1 MLYDDDDY
9 YDGDDDYYDDEE
21 YDEGGGGRGVVLALV
36 AALVLVA
43 LGGVF
48 VGILILSDMDK
59 DDPDDVALGKD
70 SPKDGTVKGD
80 AAALVDD
87 GGADLL
93 EADGGLDLGFVDP
106 DEELPAEE
114 PPPREEPTPDTS
126 WKDDSSG
133 WEREERTT
141 PAPTRTT
148 REAPSQRRESESR
161 TSRSAPPPREDP
173 TPRQREEPTPR
184 PRESRSTSSGDTR
197 DPWDDNEDS
206 GSGGSTVTVSSGGDE
221 PAEENTPRPGSV
233 VEDEPAPARG
243 GGDGRTYE
251 KESIASLGS
260 SASDGKLDDSEIRF
274 LQAIPSDHANYTLA
288 WATVMK
294 NAEAKR
300 DYRDHCEASEKI
312 LTLNRNKYHPEWNLE
327 MGKCHMRNGRWD
339 QAVSSIDR
347 TLTDSMGMTG
357 STKVSRL
364 LTAYEVKAVSRTAMY
379 DENAKANSGAGDE
392 GKLAGAIQAWSEYR
406 NYASGVGNQ
415 RALQKAEREIADLS
429 ARRDQ

>member
-9 YDGDDDYYDDEE
+9 YDGDDDYYDDDEE

-48 VGILILSDMDK
+48 VGIIILSDMEK
-59 DDPDDVALGKD
+59 EDPDGVSLGSD
-70 SPKDGTVKGD
+70 APADGAGKGK
-80 AAALVDD
+80 AALVEDD

-93 EADGGLDLGFVDP
+93 EEAGDLDLGFVDP
-106 DEELPAEE
+106 DEDFPAVDEA
-114 PPPREEPTPDTS
+114 PREIVTPAPAPTT
-126 WKDDSSG
+126 
-133 WEREERTT
+133 WEREETT
-141 PAPTRTT
+141 PAPRSTPRTT
-148 REAPSQRRESESR
+148 REAPSERRQTESR
-161 TSRSAPPPREDP
+161 SSRSAPPPREDP
-173 TPRQREEPTPR
+173 TPRERS
-184 PRESRSTSSGDTR
+184 SRSSGSSRSQSSGDTR
-197 DPWDDNEDS
+197 DPWEDGGGS
-206 GSGGSTVTVSSGGDE
+206 GSGGTTVTVSGSE
-221 PAEENTPRPGSV
+221 PEEENTPRPGSI
-233 VEDEPAPARG
+233 VEDEPAPSR

-251 KESIASLGS
+251 KEAIASMGS
-260 SASDGKLDDSEIRF
+260 SASDGKLRDEDIRF

-300 DYRDHCEASEKI
+300 DYRGHCEASEKI
-312 LTLNRNKYHPEWNLE
+312 MTLSRNKYHPEWNLE

-357 STKVSRL
+357 STKVTRL

-392 GKLAGAIQAWSEYR
+392 GRLAGAIQAWSEYR

-415 RALQKAEREIADLS
+415 RAQQKAEREIADLS